1 MEEYIE
7 SLKIDIR
14 DFENL
19 IDNEE
24 AEMKDVKRFLNDL
37 KIKLNEME
45 KEMQEERRK

>member
-1 MEEYIE
+1 MKEYIE

-24 AEMKDVKRFLNDL
+24 AEKQDVKRFLNDL
-37 KIKLNEME
+37 KIKLSEME
-45 KEMQEERRK
+45 KEG